1 MRDRYHKPSDDL
13 SQPVD
18 TAAAAKFDRII
29 LRLLEKVA
37 NDAARPQWHQ
47 DSFFRRFATAE
58 K

>member
-1 MRDRYHKPSDDL
+1 
-13 SQPVD
+13 VD

-29 LRLLEKVA
+29 LRLMETVA
-37 NDAARPQWHQ
+37 DDAKRPQWHE